1 MDVYGK
7 YNYSS
12 WGLQT
17 NLAKYGGRTLYH
29 FTWNTQLRPGSEEE
43 IPKSDVEI
51 RVTAAGSVSVRA
63 PDVSCRV
70 GGRVSGGFHH
80 GEEWLGMGWS
90 WVDHG
95 LIDSYHHGWTVVFTR
110 MNDAISGWWWLE
122 HGLYSI
128 RYWECHHP
136 NWRSHIF
143 QRVGIPPT
151 RRIGQLMYLDGVKLG
166 IWG

>member
-29 FTWNTQLRPGSEEE
+29 FTCNTQLRPGSEEE
-43 IPKSDVEI
+43 IPKSDEEI

-80 GEEWLGMGWS
+80 GEEWLGMG
-90 WVDHG
+90 
-95 LIDSYHHGWTVVFTR
+95 
-110 MNDAISGWWWLE
+110 
-122 HGLYSI
+122 
-128 RYWECHHP
+128 
-136 NWRSHIF
+136 
-143 QRVGIPPT
+143 
-151 RRIGQLMYLDGVKLG
+151 
-166 IWG
+166 